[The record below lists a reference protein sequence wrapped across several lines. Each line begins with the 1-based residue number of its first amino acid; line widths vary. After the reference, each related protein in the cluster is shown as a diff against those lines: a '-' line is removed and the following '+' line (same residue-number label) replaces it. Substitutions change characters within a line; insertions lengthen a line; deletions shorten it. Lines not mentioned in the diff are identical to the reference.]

1 MTVADFKKAYT
12 NTYWVT
18 FLDGLPSGCITVL
31 KDEDPLAVAGA
42 FGTIKTID
50 SLPYPAN
57 PVLRRRALRD
67 DKDIHCPEFC
77 YSPNQCKGRTS
88 CPKNY
93 ACSE

>member
-1 MTVADFKKAYT
+1 MNATDFKRAYT

-18 FLDGLPSGCITVL
+18 FENRTAGCITVL
-31 KDEDPLAVAGA
+31 PDEDPLAVAA
-42 FGTIKTID
+42 AIGTLKTID

-67 DKDIHCPEFC
+67 EADVHCPEFC
-77 YSPNQCKGRTS
+77 YSPQQCKGRTA
-88 CPKNY
+88 CPKSY

>member
-1 MTVADFKKAYT
+1 MPTVEQFKKAYT

-18 FLDGLPSGCITVL
+18 FNNHAAGCITCATE
-31 KDEDPLAVAGA
+31 EDPVAIA
-42 FGTIKTID
+42 REFGDLRTID

-67 DKDIHCPEFC
+67 EKDVHCPEFC
-77 YSPNQCKGRTS
+77 YSPNQCKGRTA

>member
-1 MTVADFKKAYT
+1 MTTADFKKAYT

-18 FLDGLPSGCITVL
+18 FDGAKSGCITCAA
-31 KDEDPLAVAGA
+31 DEDPLAVAGE
-42 FGTIKTID
+42 FGTIRTID

-57 PVLRRRALRD
+57 PVLRRRALRNE
-67 DKDIHCPEFC
+67 KDVHCPEFC
-77 YSPNQCKGRTS
+77 YSPAQCKGRTS